1 MLKPQVLADHE
12 AVSQRAAQ
20 WLAEG
25 LRAKP
30 SSLVCLATGATPM
43 LTYQGLAQRA
53 AAEPDLVSRCR
64 VVNLDEWGG
73 LAADDPASCG
83 HSLRTTLI
91 TPLGLADRYVEFDSR
106 TDDPPSECA
115 RVAAWLER
123 QGRIDLCVL
132 GLGLNG
138 HLGFNEPAGE
148 LQPHAH
154 VANLSQASLGHAM
167 LRDRAD
173 RPTYGLTLGMAD
185 LLHARQVMLLVTG
198 QPKQEAMRRL
208 LSGRITTQF
217 PASLLQ
223 LHPAVTLLCDKAAL
237 P

>member
-1 MLKPQVLADHE
+1 MLKPQVFADHE

-20 WLAEG
+20 WLGDG
-25 LRAKP
+25 LREKP
-30 SSLVCLATGATPM
+30 DALVCLATGATPM
-43 LTYQGLAQRA
+43 LAYQLFAKRA
-53 AAEPDLVSRCR
+53 AAEPALIGHCR
-64 VVNLDEWGG
+64 VLNLDEWGG
-73 LAADDPASCG
+73 LAMDDPASCG
-83 HSLRTTLI
+83 HSLRMTLI
-91 TPLGLADRYVEFDSR
+91 APLGLADRYVEFDSLAA
-106 TDDPPSECA
+106 DPQAECA

-123 QGRIDLCVL
+123 QGRIDLCFL

-138 HLGFNEPAGE
+138 HLGFNEPADD

-185 LLHARQVMLLVTG
+185 LLQAQRVVLMVTG
-198 QPKQEAMRRL
+198 SAKRDAMRRL

-223 LHPAVTLLCDKAAL
+223 LHPDATLLCNEAAL